1 MGIRKTLHV
10 LGCCGLLGVTA
21 NFALGA
27 DGGSLPRHVRSD
39 AAEGTACQ
47 SDAKA
52 CVAEALEAMGGRE
65 KLQAIKIFRFEA
77 VQHTE
82 LVEQSYKQDPFI
94 TSYERIKGAVDLEG
108 GRMREDVHTT
118 WPESDP
124 GTAESDATYVFGP
137 EGGVTRTANGDAPC
151 GLASLDESRQ
161 LLELGPMRLLLTA
174 QQAPDLHLEA
184 AETIR
189 GTAHVV
195 LAFRWH
201 GTPVRILLSP
211 FNHLPDAYETV
222 QAFHDHWYQWGDVR
236 QRVYLEN
243 WQTLHG
249 VIFPTNQVEE
259 RNGVLWRST
268 QVLALEL
275 QASVS
280 EADFKM
286 EAAVAR
292 KSAQGRGWDWE
303 FAAKNEVALAPGVT
317 LYPGSWN
324 STVVEQEGG
333 VMILEAPISGAYT
346 NGVIEEAK
354 RKHPGVAI
362 QAVLSTSD
370 SWPHV
375 GGARQAVAL
384 DLPVYI
390 LDLNQPLLERMVAA
404 PHRLH
409 PDALQKMPHKPRWQ
423 IVSGKVS
430 LGSGKNRM
438 ELYPLRGG
446 STERQYMVY
455 FPEHHLLY
463 ASDTLALNDDG
474 SLYDPELMREV
485 IQAVKREGLEVTTVF
500 AMHQGPV
507 AWSSVVAQVQKAM
520 S

>member
-1 MGIRKTLHV
+1 MAIGKMLQV
-10 LGCCGLLGVTA
+10 LWCCVLFGFTA
-21 NFALGA
+21 NFALPLDVKNSAKNSGE
-27 DGGSLPRHVRSD
+27 PM
-39 AAEGTACQ
+39 ACQ

-52 CVAEALEAMGGRE
+52 CLTLSLEAMGGRE
-65 KLQAIKIFRFEA
+65 KLQAVKTFRFEA
-77 VQHTE
+77 VQHTQ

-108 GRMREDVHTT
+108 GRMRLDVHTT
-118 WPESDP
+118 WPEADP
-124 GTAESDATYVFGP
+124 GTAESDSTLVFGP
-137 EGGVTRTANGDAPC
+137 EGGVTRAANGDSPC
-151 GLASLDESRQ
+151 GLSSLDESRQ

-174 QQAPDLHLEA
+174 QQAPDLHLQTT
-184 AETIR
+184 ETIR
-189 GTAHVV
+189 GTAHPV
-195 LAFRWH
+195 LAFQWH
-201 GTPVRILLSP
+201 GTPVRILLNP

-243 WQTLHG
+243 WQTFHG

-268 QVLALEL
+268 QVIALEL
-275 QASVS
+275 QPSVS
-280 EADFKM
+280 EADLKM
-286 EAAVAR
+286 DAAVAR

-303 FAAKNEVALAPGVT
+303 FTAKDSVALAPGVT
-317 LYPGSWN
+317 LYLDAWN
-324 STVVEQEGG
+324 STVVEQEDGM
-333 VMILEAPISGAYT
+333 MILEAPISGRYT
-346 NGVIEEAK
+346 KGVIEEAR
-354 RKHPGVAI
+354 RKHPGVPVK
-362 QAVLSTSD
+362 AVLSTSD

-375 GGARQAVAL
+375 GGVRQAVAL
-384 DLPVYI
+384 DLPVYM

-404 PHRLH
+404 PHTLH
-409 PDALQKMPHKPRWQ
+409 PDALQETPHKPRWQ
-423 IVSGKVS
+423 IVSGKVTI
-430 LGSGKNRM
+430 GTGKNRM